1 MDVASLHCN
10 KAKAKR
16 NKIGDAAAA
25 SFGPGRQGR
34 ESEQLWPSLERES
47 LLSLTSDEESSM
59 IITKR
64 TKTKKALKSYTES
77 EDENEEWKE

>member
-1 MDVASLHCN
+1 
-10 KAKAKR
+10 
-16 NKIGDAAAA
+16 
-25 SFGPGRQGR
+25 
-34 ESEQLWPSLERES
+34 LWPSLERES